1 MRGSGTP
8 ASVGARFDVSAT
20 AGLQDCF
27 AVTEPAL
34 FRQAGDDLAG
44 HLLPGLRRAPR
55 AGSIVTASSC
65 FARPKTATSS
75 SGTLLDHRDAQRM
88 GADRLEQADL
98 AVARDGS
105 VILTVTPIRDGTEPM
120 HQGCVVVEVE
130 DLARARVR
138 RDASGAPVRRV
149 NLTAYG
155 TGIGPGLCSYDAASE
170 TGMLLVIT
178 DIDPSASPP
187 RFVFSLRATGVHP

>member
-8 ASVGARFDVSAT
+8 AGVHARFDVSEM
-20 AGLQDCF
+20 AGLQDCY

-34 FRQAGDDLAG
+34 FRHAGATWLATACLVVEG
-44 HLLPGLRRAPR
+44 GARRVDRDRLVLLRQTEDGYEL
-55 AGSIVTASSC
+55 V
-65 FARPKTATSS
+65 
-75 SGTLLDHRDAQRM
+75 GTLLDHRDAQRM

-105 VILTVTPIRDGTEPM
+105 VILTVTPIRDGAQPM

-130 DLARARVR
+130 DLARGRVR
-138 RDASGAPVRRV
+138 RDASGAPVQRV
-149 NLTAYG
+149 TLTADG

-170 TGMLLVIT
+170 TGVLLVIT
-178 DIDPSASPP
+178 DIDPSTTPL